1 MWLIIA
7 ALAAVISTMAWIIS
21 KTNKY
26 RLAELSMAFW
36 ALTIMVFID
45 HTIGWILEGEGDFMD
60 INFNALVLS
69 LCMIFPIIMIWEAF
83 LVKDKI
89 VGKRAPASKDDE
101 APIEAVAV
109 VEEAEATEEVS
120 EEAVTEEA
128 EATEEKTEEA
138 EATEEVSEEAVTE
151 EAEATEEKT
160 EEDEATE
167 EVSEEAVTEEAEATK
182 EEKDKKKEE

>member
-128 EATEEKTEEA
+128 EATEEKTEE
-138 EATEEVSEEAVTE
+138 
-151 EAEATEEKT
+151 
-160 EEDEATE
+160 DEATE